1 MKIAKLIIV
10 SATAVSL
17 VVSGCN
23 KKLELAPG
31 DSLPTSTALGTL
43 KGINA
48 AMVGMYAQLRGVN
61 YYGRGF
67 FIYGDLSADDVYLSK
82 ANSNRFLST
91 FQRNYAANDADMLG
105 LWAAMY
111 AAIAQSN
118 NILQAVDKITATDQE
133 KNAIKGQA
141 LFVRALAYFDLVRV
155 FAKPYN
161 QGGGS
166 QAGVPLVL
174 IADVA
179 AMPGRKTVGEVYT
192 QIIKDLTDAK
202 GLLAKTTEDTK
213 LTASKYAA
221 AALLSRV
228 YLYKEDYPNVIAQA
242 NEVTAAGYAL
252 VDPAALTG
260 FYTSTENSEEIF
272 TVKVNAVE
280 SLGSNNLGNM
290 YLKAG
295 YGDIRVSPDLVNA
308 FDKTNDLRYRL
319 FIVPFPGIP
328 SEFQNNKFTGQD
340 NTLGMYS
347 AKVLRLPEVL
357 FNRAEAYAKT
367 GKNGEAM
374 ADLNAVRQ
382 ERGLAAVSGLSGD
395 VLVNEVLAEKRREFM
410 FEGFRFFDL
419 TRTGKGVQRNY
430 CNQITQVTVP
440 KCTLPAN
447 DPKAIA
453 PIPQAEIDANPGLK
467 GQQNQDY

>member
-1 MKIAKLIIV
+1 MKITKLIIA
-10 SATAVSL
+10 SATAGLL
-17 VVSGCN
+17 VASACN

-31 DSLPTSTALGTL
+31 NSLPTSTALGNL
-43 KGINA
+43 KGVNA

-61 YYGRGF
+61 YYGRGL
-67 FIYGDLSADDVYLSK
+67 FIYGDLSSDDVYLSK
-82 ANSNRFLST
+82 SNSNRFLST

-105 LWAAMY
+105 LWTAMY
-111 AAIAQSN
+111 TAIAQAN

-133 KNAIKGQA
+133 KNTIKGQV
-141 LFVRALAYFDLVRV
+141 LFVRALAYFDLLRV

-166 QAGVPLVL
+166 QAGVPLVFT
-174 IADVA
+174 ADVT

-202 GLLAKTTEDTK
+202 GLLAATDEDTK
-213 LTASKYAA
+213 VTASKYAA

-228 YLYKEDYPNVIAQA
+228 YLYKEDYANVIAQA
-242 NEVTAAGYAL
+242 NDVTAAGYEL
-252 VDPAALTG
+252 VTAAELPG
-260 FYTSTENSEEIF
+260 FYASTENSEEIF

-295 YGDIRVSPDLVNA
+295 YGDIRVSPDLVNV
-308 FDKTNDLRYRL
+308 FDKTNDLRYKA
-319 FIVPFPGIP
+319 FITPFPGIP
-328 SEFQNNKFTGQD
+328 AEFQNTKFTGQD

-347 AKVLRLPEVL
+347 AKVLRLPEIL

-367 GKNGEAM
+367 GKNTEAM
-374 ADLNAVRQ
+374 ADLNAVRTK
-382 ERGLAAVSGLSGD
+382 RGLPALSGLSGAL
-395 VLVNEVLAEKRREFM
+395 LVEEILAEKRREFM

-419 TRTGKGVQRNY
+419 TRIGKGVQRNY